1 MRLELLCL
9 LMSAVPKAMAFA
21 PSSLRPS
28 HLRPTM
34 APPQRRASA
43 PLLLDRRHALGA
55 ALGVALSTM
64 LSSPS
69 SAAPPESAKGGSVS
83 LGGAANTLAAP
94 APASGPWPYSTLIE
108 EIDRQRVASA
118 RISDDGKQVLATD
131 VDGGIHDSTIFSA
144 SDLIGRLT
152 KAHTKFEISP
162 PDADPARPLAEA
174 FLGLL
179 PPVILLGGL
188 FFLARGMPGSPLGSG
203 SNNPLN
209 FGKSQKE
216 VDLVPD
222 TGVTFDDVAGCD
234 GSKLELSEVVDFLK
248 DPSKWSAA
256 TRRPLVV
263 LTAELADIFI
273 TCKFSTVWRRRRR
286 ARPTGTPSSAPR
298 SRVAR

>member
-174 FLGLL
+174 FLGRN
-179 PPVILLGGL
+179 VETYQTVSNILDRRLVTIAGPAGV
-188 FFLARGMPGSPLGSG
+188 
-203 SNNPLN
+203 
-209 FGKSQKE
+209 GKSTYCQAMQE
-216 VDLVPD
+216 QSIPGGF
-222 TGVTFDDVAGCD
+222 T
-234 GSKLELSEVVDFLK
+234 
-248 DPSKWSAA
+248 
-256 TRRPLVV
+256 
-263 LTAELADIFI
+263 
-273 TCKFSTVWRRRRR
+273 
-286 ARPTGTPSSAPR
+286 
-298 SRVAR
+298 